1 MPRRRNNQTTVNME
15 TGAPVIVQAPD
26 PAAQTAAMN
35 IFSQI
40 AQGAPLASGW
50 LRVSYDE
57 EQPHGGQI
65 ERMCGCI
72 PLTQD
77 GDIESII
84 RRTWVPTWG
93 GGQYIVR
100 PTTPDKIPIKGA
112 QFLPINIEPQE
123 NEMRQ
128 PGNGT
133 AILAQPAAPVKEENS
148 EITERKKDLE
158 LIKLDKEK
166 AKQEKELKK
175 IKSGEDDEDTSN
187 QTPWRRR
194 PAGDDRFY
202 SPYGQFARP
211 QLPAKK
217 DDEDDKIAE
226 ELRKNRHE
234 VEDLKDYFKLQEAKR
249 EQEAKEAV
257 HKAELEALRREMA
270 EARAPKTDP
279 VLEALKLE
287 LAALKTAP
295 KTDPALETLK
305 VELANLRQQA
315 ETSAKLAHQVELEA
329 IRKELLDAKT
339 STKTDPAM
347 EALKAELV
355 ALRQQSENN
364 ARAEHKAE
372 LEAIRKE
379 LADAK
384 TVTKVDP
391 AVEALK
397 LELVTLRQKTEHD
410 SKVEELK
417 STLLKEISDLKA
429 ANAKNPEDSLTAV
442 LVKGMMDNKQGDKFS
457 EAMLAQSRSD
467 AERRESDLHRE
478 ENRAREVRELV
489 AAMGEKLAGQQ
500 GNKVGEFANIAQI
513 ATGLIESNLRTASG
527 QVEQQMRMLESF
539 KRAMN
544 PEATEGRP
552 WHEVLAGV
560 FKDFITAHAEEKK
573 ADSAVKVSAIRAGA
587 DPNRMI
593 SGPAA
598 PAQARPQAPRP
609 QAPVQPTVPSESVA
623 EPKNAAESR
632 KMTRTAAGGVDMLSK
647 FAASNPEAFG
657 MVLSII
663 AEAIRNDTDPAD
675 VLDTIVGT
683 IESFTPEG
691 QDMPPFLDLAFTWIP
706 LVPYKLVKKTVAG
719 LAADDED
726 TKTLNSDEATT
737 WWKKLQFAIK
747 NPRPEEPEEDE
758 EPDETELVEEKPVVV
773 EQPVVA
779 PIVDVVKPE
788 EGK

>member
-1 MPRRRNNQTTVNME
+1 
-15 TGAPVIVQAPD
+15 VQPID
-26 PAAQTAAMN
+26 PQAQTAAMA
-35 IFSQI
+35 IFSQTSP
-40 AQGAPLASGW
+40 GTPLASGW
-50 LRVSYDE
+50 LKVSRIE
-57 EQPHGGQI
+57 EQFHGGQL
-65 ERMCGCI
+65 EVQRGFI
-72 PLTQD
+72 PLTAED
-77 GDIESII
+77 DPEIII
-84 RRTWVPTWG
+84 RRTWASYEG
-93 GGQYIVR
+93 SGQYVVR
-100 PTTPDKIPIKGA
+100 PTTPDKQLIKGA
-112 QFLPINIEPQE
+112 QFKVFDIEIQE
-123 NEMRQ
+123 NEMRI
-128 PGNGT
+128 PSNGT
-133 AILAQPAAPVKEENS
+133 ATVAQPAPAVKEENS

-175 IKSGEDDEDTSN
+175 IKSGEDDDDTSN

-249 EQEAKEAV
+249 EQEAKESA

-279 VLEALKLE
+279 VLEALKVE
-287 LAALKTAP
+287 LAALKTVP

-347 EALKAELV
+347 ESLKAELV

-429 ANAKNPEDSLTAV
+429 ANAKNPEDSLTAI
-442 LVKGMMDNKQGDKFS
+442 LAKGMLENKQGDKFS
-457 EAMLAQSRSD
+457 ELMLAQTRENAD
-467 AERRESDLHRE
+467 RREHDREREQAARE
-478 ENRAREVRELV
+478 EVRNLV
-489 AAMGEKLAGQQ
+489 LQMGEKLAGQQ

-587 DPNRMI
+587 NPDRMI

-609 QAPVQPTVPSESVA
+609 QVPVQPTVPSESVA

-632 KMTRTAAGGVDMLSK
+632 KMNRTAAGGVDMLSK

-758 EPDETELVEEKPVVV
+758 EPEETELVEEKPVVA

-779 PIVDVVKPE
+779 PVVDVAKPADAIANS
-788 EGK
+788 

>member
-1 MPRRRNNQTTVNME
+1 MPRRRNNQNTAVVEPAT
-15 TGAPVIVQAPD
+15 PVIVQPTD
-26 PAAQTAAMN
+26 PQAQTAAMTM
-35 IFSQI
+35 FSQI
-40 AQGAPLASGW
+40 APGTSLASGW
-50 LRVSYDE
+50 LKVSHVED
-57 EQPHGGQI
+57 QQHGGQI
-65 ERMCGCI
+65 ERSCGYI
-72 PLTQD
+72 PLTAD
-77 GDIESII
+77 DDPESVI
-84 RRTWVPTWG
+84 RRTWLPDFG
-93 GGQYIVR
+93 GGQYVVR
-100 PTTPDKIPIKGA
+100 PTTPDKFPIKGA
-112 QFLPINIEPQE
+112 QFKVFEYEPQE
-123 NEMRQ
+123 IDMRLAS
-128 PGNGT
+128 GNGT
-133 AILAQPAAPVKEENS
+133 ATLTQPAAAVKEENP
-148 EITERKKDLE
+148 EIADRKKDLE
-158 LIKLDKEK
+158 LLRLDKEK

-175 IKSGEDDEDTSN
+175 IKSGEDDEDNST

-194 PAGDDRFY
+194 PTDDRFY
-202 SPYGQFARP
+202 SPYGQFVRP
-211 QLPAKK
+211 PLPKK
-217 DDEDDKIAE
+217 DDEEDKIAE

-234 VEDLKDYFKLQEAKR
+234 VEDLKDYFKAQEARR
-249 EQEAKEAV
+249 EQEAKEAA
-257 HKAELEALRREMA
+257 HKAELESLRREM
-270 EARAPKTDP
+270 
-279 VLEALKLE
+279 LEAKS
-287 LAALKTAP
+287 AP

-305 VELANLRQQA
+305 AELANLRQQA
-315 ETSAKLAHQVELEA
+315 ENNAKLAHQVELES
-329 IRKELLDAKT
+329 IRKELLEAKT
-339 STKTDPAM
+339 SVKTDPAL
-347 EALKAELV
+347 ESLKAELV
-355 ALRQQSENN
+355 TLRQQSENN

-384 TVTKVDP
+384 STPKVDP

-397 LELVTLRQKTEHD
+397 LELITLKQKTEHD
-410 SKVEELK
+410 SKVEDLK
-417 STLLKEISDLKA
+417 STLLKEITDLKTA
-429 ANAKNPEDSLTAV
+429 AAAKPEGDTVTTL
-442 LVKGMMDNKQGDKFS
+442 LLKGMIDNKQGDKFS
-457 EAMLAQSRSD
+457 EAMIAQTKEN
-467 AERRESDLHRE
+467 AERREHDLRRE
-478 ENRAREVRELV
+478 QAARDEVRNLV
-489 AAMGEKLAGQQ
+489 LQMGEKLAGQN

-593 SGPAA
+593 AGPQA
-598 PAQARPQAPRP
+598 PAQARPQAPKP
-609 QAPVQPTVPSESVA
+609 QAPVQTVPNESVA

-632 KMTRTAAGGVDMLSK
+632 KMNRTAAGGVDMLSK
-647 FAASNPEAFG
+647 FAAANPEAFG
-657 MVLSII
+657 MILSII

-691 QDMPPFLDLAFTWIP
+691 QELPPFLDIAFTWIP

-719 LAADDED
+719 LAADEED

-747 NPRPEEPEEDE
+747 NPRPEEPEVE
-758 EPDETELVEEKPVVV
+758 EPEEVELVEDKPVVVDEKPVVPP
-773 EQPVVA
+773 E
-779 PIVDVVKPE
+779 DVKPA

>member
-1 MPRRRNNQTTVNME
+1 MPRRRNNQNTVVE
-15 TGAPVIVQAPD
+15 QGTPIIVQPTD
-26 PAAQTAAMN
+26 PVAQTAAMS
-35 IFSQI
+35 IFSQTSP
-40 AQGAPLASGW
+40 GTPLASGW
-50 LRVSYDE
+50 LKISRVE
-57 EQPHGGQI
+57 EQFHGGQLEI
-65 ERMCGCI
+65 QRGFI
-72 PLTQD
+72 PLTVED
-77 GDIESII
+77 DPEVII
-84 RRTWVPTWG
+84 RRTWALDDG
-93 GGQYIVR
+93 SGQYVVR
-100 PTTPDKIPIKGA
+100 PTTPDKQLIKGA
-112 QFLPINIEPQE
+112 QFRVYNIEVRE

-128 PGNGT
+128 PSNGT
-133 AILAQPAAPVKEENS
+133 ATIAQPTPTVKEENP
-148 EITERKKDLE
+148 EITERRKDLE

-166 AKQEKELKK
+166 VKQEKELKK
-175 IKSGEDDEDTSN
+175 IKSGEDDEDTSA

-194 PAGDDRFY
+194 PTDDRFY

-226 ELRKNRHE
+226 ELRRNRHE
-234 VEDLKDYFKLQEAKR
+234 VEDLKDYFKAQEAKR
-249 EQEAKEAV
+249 EQDAKEAA
-257 HKAELEALRREMA
+257 HKAELEVLKREMA
-270 EARAPKTDP
+270 EARS
-279 VLEALKLE
+279 
-287 LAALKTAP
+287 AP

-305 VELANLRQQA
+305 LELANLRQQS
-315 ETSAKLAHQVELEA
+315 ENSAKLAHQVELEA

-339 STKTDPAM
+339 TVKADPAL
-347 EALKAELV
+347 ESLKTELA

-379 LADAK
+379 LIEAK
-384 TVTKVDP
+384 TVSKVDP

-417 STLLKEISDLKA
+417 STLLKEISDLKTA
-429 ANAKNPEDSLTAV
+429 AAAKPEGDTVTTL
-442 LVKGMMDNKQGDKFS
+442 LLKGMIDNKQGDKFS
-457 EAMLAQSRSD
+457 EALLAQSRSD

-527 QVEQQMRMLESF
+527 QVDQQMRMLESF

-593 SGPAA
+593 SGPQA
-598 PAQARPQAPRP
+598 PQARPQAPKP
-609 QAPVQPTVPSESVA
+609 QVPVQTPVTESVA
-623 EPKNAAESR
+623 EPKNAAEAR

-647 FAASNPEAFG
+647 FAAANPEAFG

-691 QDMPPFLDLAFTWIP
+691 QELPPFLDLAFTWIP

-726 TKTLNSDEATT
+726 TKTLNSDEAAA

-747 NPRPEEPEEDE
+747 NPRPEVDEDDE
-758 EPDETELVEEKPVVV
+758 ETEEQEPTGDKGQEVSLVPASDSATTAPQTPVSTDKPAV
-773 EQPVVA
+773 
-779 PIVDVVKPE
+779 
-788 EGK
+788 